1 MKKLFKTLAILI
13 IAVFGLTACS
23 SGEETE
29 SNKGQEQEKVKSAET
44 ETDELQGSGPV
55 AVVNGEELS
64 REDFNAQYKSMKE
77 QYSQMGMDLEGKE
90 EQLKKSIVDQMIG
103 SELLIQSAE
112 AAGIEVS
119 NEEVEK
125 KYSEFSQRFENE
137 EQMKQALEENDTSE
151 KEIKEQLKLQVKVD
165 EFIANNTKQP
175 EVTEEE
181 LKKEYDAL
189 KSQQEDV
196 ESFEKVKP
204 ALEQQLQSQKKQQQ
218 VVELVQKLREDAEV
232 EVKI

>member
-1 MKKLFKTLAILI
+1 MKKLFMILAISI

-29 SNKGQEQEKVKSAET
+29 SNKGQDQEKDNSA

-64 REDFNAQYKSMKE
+64 RKDFNAQYQSMKE

-112 AAGIEVS
+112 EAGIEVS
-119 NEEVEK
+119 NKEIEK
-125 KYSEFSQRFENE
+125 KYSEFSQRFESE
-137 EQMKQALEENDTSE
+137 EQMKQALEENDTNE
-151 KEIKEQLKLQVKVD
+151 KEIKEQLKLQIKVD
-165 EFIANNTKQP
+165 EYIASNTEKP

-204 ALEQQLQSQKKQQQ
+204 SLEQQLQSQKKQQQ
-218 VVELVQKLREDAEV
+218 VVELVQKLRENAEV